1 MTTILTITVCKVLE
15 LKAFANVSV
24 SKGEQLSKLFEWCD
38 GPLVQAMKTGAMLL
52 VDEISLADDSVLERL
67 NSVLEPQRTLLL
79 AEKGGSGLT
88 SGEDVDVLVAHE
100 DFKIIATMNPGG
112 DFGKKEV
119 WSKKILGKACP
130 ISEAC

>member
-1 MTTILTITVCKVLE
+1 MRSVCKILDS
-15 LKAFANVSV
+15 KAFANVSV

-67 NSVLEPQRTLLL
+67 NSVLEPERTLLL

-119 WSKKILGKACP
+119 WSKKILGKACSK
-130 ISEAC
+130 SEAC

>member
-1 MTTILTITVCKVLE
+1 MRSVCKVLV

-67 NSVLEPQRTLLL
+67 NSVLEPERTLLL

-119 WSKKILGKACP
+119 WSKYWRKILGKAYSK
-130 ISEAC
+130 SEAC

>member
-1 MTTILTITVCKVLE
+1 MRSVCKVLV

-67 NSVLEPQRTLLL
+67 NSVLEPERTLLL

-119 WSKKILGKACP
+119 WSKYWRKILGKACSK
-130 ISEAC
+130 SEAC